1 MSPSRRNLAEYLH
14 EPAQLGEE
22 EVDVLSLLT
31 MTVALFGL
39 ALTSLVS
46 LYGLLFG

>member
-1 MSPSRRNLAEYLH
+1 MSTPRRNLAEHLP
-14 EPAQLGEE
+14 EPSQLGED

-39 ALTSLVS
+39 ALTSVVS
-46 LYGLLFG
+46 LYGLLLG